1 MITKGVILAGGLGSR
16 LSPLTNVINKHLL
29 PIGDKPMI
37 MHPILNLSA
46 TGVKDVLLVVGGQN
60 PGAFLELL
68 GDGSH
73 LGVRLYYAFQ
83 ATPTGIPGALAQA
96 KTFTGDEQFVVIL
109 GDNVFE
115 RPLIRAVPGET
126 GRTFFSSVFGKDR
139 AEDKA
144 AIFTSQVPNP
154 FDYGVLYEEDGKH
167 RIVEKPSHPPSGSPA
182 VTGAYIYPNDV
193 YQVISKLEPSGRGE
207 LEITDVN
214 NHYLSE
220 GRMEIVPLGCD
231 WHDCGASIEQYQ
243 DVSRLLLSPQ
253 WKEGNA

>member
-37 MHPILNLSA
+37 MHPILNLAA
-46 TGVKDVLLVVGGQN
+46 TGVTDVLLVVGGRN

-68 GDGSH
+68 GDGNH
-73 LGVRLYYAFQ
+73 LGVSLYYAFQ
-83 ATPTGIPGALAQA
+83 SSPTGIPGALAQA
-96 KTFTGDEQFVVIL
+96 ETFTGDDPFIVIL
-109 GDNVFE
+109 GDNVFS
-115 RPLIRAVPGET
+115 RPLSRAAQ
-126 GRTFFSSVFGKDR
+126 GKRLSYTTQHLDR
-139 AEDKA
+139 SQQA
-144 AIFTSQVPNP
+144 AIFTAAVPNP

-167 RIVEKPSHPPSGSPA
+167 RIVEKPSHPPRGAPA
-182 VTGAYIYPNDV
+182 VTGAYIYPSDV
-193 YQVISKLEPSGRGE
+193 YQVISKLKPSRRGE

-220 GRMEIVPLGCD
+220 DRMDIVPLACD